1 MMNENLQE
9 ISNSYTM
16 AEGIMEY
23 YHSEPE
29 SEKLRELYIPKSGGY
44 HDTYSFCCCFNMVT
58 ISTVS
63 NLICDDMKSPAACC
77 RPLVAMIIYFIHVF
91 LFSF

>member
-1 MMNENLQE
+1 MKENLQE

-44 HDTYSFCCCFNMVT
+44 HDTYSFCCCFS
-58 ISTVS
+58 IW
-63 NLICDDMKSPAACC
+63 
-77 RPLVAMIIYFIHVF
+77 
-91 LFSF
+91 